1 MIYELIGRLTVKVLR
16 FWLSRKTPVSGTV
29 LAAAAATGVVA
40 VVAAVLIASG
50 EDSPEEV

>member
-29 LAAAAATGVVA
+29 LAAAAATGLVA
-40 VVAAVLIASG
+40 VVAVLVASS
-50 EDSPEEV
+50 EDSPEEA